1 MGAGLTALA
10 ATQLLPGATVHASER
25 PSFSHGVLHVPP
37 AAAHATSAG
46 VAATRLESNIP
57 AAISSSASSAAVSA
71 SWWWQKATAD
81 CQSQTASQM
90 PSQVASQVASH
101 AHSPL
106 AYRSSHVYSGTQ
118 GREERGREG
127 GKMETRE
134 EGGQYDGWTI
144 VGGLGGMRAE
154 WRGGAEGTEREV
166 WGQKRE
172 EAGGGW
178 ELVAGGGTGRGVA
191 REAERGMER
200 GKDGG
205 LAEGRAGEAGA
216 AVRAQGERTAC
227 VAVTGE
233 SGQSRERKESR
244 ERGES
249 RERWEQWERG
259 ECSERVQ
266 QQSMWRSGG
275 RRSMDE
281 THVLQ
286 SADQQNHAWQ
296 PPTRHQSHPSG
307 HSPGHPSSHS
317 PGHPSSHSPGHPSG
331 HSPGHPSGY
340 PLHHTSSSSLA
351 PSAHIPFPPCS
362 PGSSPSPSPSSTSS
376 SLASS
381 SAASASPCSPLR
393 PMAPPRRTKRTDERS
408 QCTTT
413 RSAHNMTCAQE
424 ITEES
429 AQETAP
435 TGDSM
440 MGSQCNALLT
450 QPRDILP
457 RAPPVT
463 CFSSRATH
471 AVTSSFSARP
481 VGSSSAL
488 GAPLAPAP
496 PASSPLD
503 CAQPASGGA
512 AGASAAGVG
521 LWNEQQQQLEQKD
534 MDNLTHVHR
543 HHSQEYHHAAHAH
556 PHAHGQGRGHAYEL
570 LSSPTEA
577 AAVAEALCHSQSR
590 AREAEQ
596 AAAEAESRQQWLEQL
611 FWHECT
617 RSYSFHQ
624 WAHML
629 QLQVNPAVPV
639 EKDQLLMLIGAEA
652 EAAAAAAAAAA
663 GGSGISDTYHR
674 EAWGSHCADD
684 GCASEPCAA
693 GEAAAGDRMAE
704 ALFSERTGNSTQVL
718 RQQQPLPHPSCPS
731 RSSHPSCPPLPSPA
745 TCFWVLLSL

>member
-37 AAAHATSAG
+37 AAALATSAG

-81 CQSQTASQM
+81 GQSQTASQM
-90 PSQVASQVASH
+90 PSQVASQ
-101 AHSPL
+101 
-106 AYRSSHVYSGTQ
+106 GTQ

-144 VGGLGGMRAE
+144 VGGLGGMRAD

-166 WGQKRE
+166 WRQKRE

-227 VAVTGE
+227 VAVTGA
-233 SGQSRERKESR
+233 SGQSRESNEGR

-296 PPTRHQSHPSG
+296 PPTRHQSHPS
-307 HSPGHPSSHS
+307 S
-317 PGHPSSHSPGHPSG
+317 

-534 MDNLTHVHR
+534 MDNLTH
-543 HHSQEYHHAAHAH
+543 
-556 PHAHGQGRGHAYEL
+556 L

-639 EKDQLLMLIGAEA
+639 L
-652 EAAAAAAAAAA
+652 
-663 GGSGISDTYHR
+663 
-674 EAWGSHCADD
+674 WD
-684 GCASEPCAA
+684 GCI
-693 GEAAAGDRMAE
+693 
-704 ALFSERTGNSTQVL
+704 
-718 RQQQPLPHPSCPS
+718 
-731 RSSHPSCPPLPSPA
+731 
-745 TCFWVLLSL
+745 